1 MIIAAFNESKD
12 MMDWL
17 EDIRVHPEIS
27 RDVLVKR
34 IKRGWIPEVALT
46 TPVIKGSQSGDDKAR
61 KRAREDK
68 MKHRFKMFRVAQ
80 NVRLK
85 NAAGVEHKDIMK
97 RYDLSRS
104 QVEKMVTK
112 NEYYNIH
119 WSGTQ
124 TPAHF
129 KEIQKAVEE
138 VPALTLP
145 MAGKGA

>member
-12 MMDWL
+12 LMDWL
-17 EDIRVHPEIS
+17 CDTRIHPEVS

-46 TPVIKGSQSGDDKAR
+46 TPVIKGSQAGDDKAR
-61 KRAREDK
+61 KRAREEK

-85 NAAGVEHKDIMK
+85 NAAGVEHKDIMD
-97 RYDLSRS
+97 RYNISKS

-112 NEYYNIH
+112 NEYYNVH
-119 WSGTQ
+119 WEGTRI
-124 TPAHF
+124 PDHF
-129 KEIQKAVEE
+129 AEVQEAVEA
-138 VPALTLP
+138 VPSELKS
-145 MAGKGA
+145 GV